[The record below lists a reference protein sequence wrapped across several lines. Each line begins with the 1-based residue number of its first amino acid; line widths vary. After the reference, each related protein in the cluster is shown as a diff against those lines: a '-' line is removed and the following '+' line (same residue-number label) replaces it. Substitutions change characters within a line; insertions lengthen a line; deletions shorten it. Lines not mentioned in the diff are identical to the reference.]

1 MDDDLTGYYDDD
13 LPLWLCS
20 SAYGSDEEGD
30 QEHLSDQEICEIET
44 TLILLHQAEQIIEN
58 LLQADAQ
65 NQQADAQNENEQADE
80 NEQKIVQKVKKYTS
94 GTKGPKIHL
103 WYEMPMVRKVMVRK
117 VGKYTGGTK
126 GQKYMGGTK

>member
-13 LPLWLCS
+13 LPFWLCS

-44 TLILLHQAEQIIEN
+44 TLILLHKAEQIIEN

-65 NQQADAQNENEQADE
+65 NENEQAEEQNENEQAE
-80 NEQKIVQKVKKYTS
+80 EQND
-94 GTKGPKIHL
+94 GN
-103 WYEMPMVRKVMVRK
+103 
-117 VGKYTGGTK
+117 
-126 GQKYMGGTK
+126 